1 MFRHKTLTTLLLL
14 AGVSLIGFLV
24 YVNNDNARLN
34 QNNPA
39 VEWSMEIF
47 DKIRTNYWS
56 KISEEQLSNLYTL
69 AIEKILNRPLLLQ
82 EKNREA
88 LKNLMNKELAALDEA
103 SGKKFVTS
111 LATVVLYNLEPVG
124 RNALYTSRD
133 EAALRDQVKNV
144 DLGRNLYETLGATN
158 DASPEEI
165 EKSYEVKKEE
175 LKKENTPEAKRK
187 MEELSYAKEVLTVT
201 DSKKAYDEAK
211 IEPTV
216 FGKTLSPEVY
226 YVYISKFSP
235 TTFDEFVKLLSDTS
249 NKSSLKALLMDVRGN
264 IGGAVDI
271 LPYFL
276 GLFIG
281 QNQYAYDFYH
291 QENYNPNKTK
301 LAKLPSLAKFKNI
314 AMLTDDGTQSS
325 AETMAATFKR
335 FNTAIVVGKT
345 TKGWGTIENTFPI
358 ETLIDPVE
366 RYSLFLVH
374 SITLRDDSQPIEG
387 RGVEPNVD
395 ITKPNWQKTLEDY
408 ISYKPLFNA
417 VKIMADK
424 KPEKI

>member
-201 DSKKAYDEAK
+201 
-211 IEPTV
+211 
-216 FGKTLSPEVY
+216 
-226 YVYISKFSP
+226 
-235 TTFDEFVKLLSDTS
+235 
-249 NKSSLKALLMDVRGN
+249 
-264 IGGAVDI
+264 
-271 LPYFL
+271 
-276 GLFIG
+276 
-281 QNQYAYDFYH
+281 
-291 QENYNPNKTK
+291 
-301 LAKLPSLAKFKNI
+301 
-314 AMLTDDGTQSS
+314 
-325 AETMAATFKR
+325 
-335 FNTAIVVGKT
+335 
-345 TKGWGTIENTFPI
+345 
-358 ETLIDPVE
+358 
-366 RYSLFLVH
+366 
-374 SITLRDDSQPIEG
+374 
-387 RGVEPNVD
+387 
-395 ITKPNWQKTLEDY
+395 
-408 ISYKPLFNA
+408 
-417 VKIMADK
+417 
-424 KPEKI
+424 

>member
-1 MFRHKTLTTLLLL
+1 
-14 AGVSLIGFLV
+14 
-24 YVNNDNARLN
+24 
-34 QNNPA
+34 
-39 VEWSMEIF
+39 
-47 DKIRTNYWS
+47 
-56 KISEEQLSNLYTL
+56 
-69 AIEKILNRPLLLQ
+69 
-82 EKNREA
+82 
-88 LKNLMNKELAALDEA
+88 MNKELAALDEA

-301 LAKLPSLAKFKNI
+301 LAKLPSLAKF
-314 AMLTDDGTQSS
+314 
-325 AETMAATFKR
+325 
-335 FNTAIVVGKT
+335 
-345 TKGWGTIENTFPI
+345 
-358 ETLIDPVE
+358 
-366 RYSLFLVH
+366 
-374 SITLRDDSQPIEG
+374 
-387 RGVEPNVD
+387 
-395 ITKPNWQKTLEDY
+395 
-408 ISYKPLFNA
+408 
-417 VKIMADK
+417 
-424 KPEKI
+424 